1 MNSDTKN
8 LTTSLPPKRRAG
20 DLLQLNQGLSPEQ
33 KEQKRRLI
41 RYVIIG
47 CLALIPLFGYLQSRL
62 LAGETSLPLSSNILI
77 FSLININVILLLL
90 MLYLVLRH
98 LVELIFEQRKNILG
112 AKLRTKLVVAFISL
126 SLIPTTLLFFI
137 ALRFISTSM
146 DYWFNTNVE
155 NSLQSS
161 LQLAQSIIK
170 NKKDQALAHGS
181 QIASILESGH
191 IAGHDL
197 AGLETFFTATLNSAT
212 AGGPDAISLV
222 STTGKRMVS
231 VRLSGLSLS
240 GLPKLPIETIHQ
252 AVSDKKPLIITQKS
266 SVGELVRSIIPIAS
280 SSPPGDRSLLVTTL
294 LIPRK
299 QLQRMESIMTGIN
312 DYRQLIMLKAPIK
325 TSLLIMLL
333 IITLLILFGATWFG
347 FFIARG
353 ITGPIHKLAIATR
366 RVADGELDF
375 VLEKESDD
383 EMGLLVESFNKMT
396 ADLAASNHRLAE
408 ANDALQKN
416 SAIADQRRRYME
428 TVLKN
433 VAAGVISID
442 EHGNIQS
449 INRFAEDLLKIESN
463 SFINRHYQ
471 DALDGEYLS
480 ILKNYFHELH
490 KSGKTTIERHLRLA
504 IGRKMLSLLVNV
516 TQLENS
522 QHQPLGYVIV
532 FDNLTKLEKAQRMAA
547 WREVARRIA
556 HEIKNPLTPIQ
567 LSAQRLRKR
576 YLEKLASDGG
586 IFDQSTAT
594 IIGQVDVIK
603 SLVSEFSNFAR
614 MPKIEKKPGNLTA
627 LVEEIVVLYKEAHK
641 RIIFTLAGSDDIPP
655 ISFDTIQIKRVLINL
670 LDNAV
675 AILSAGSRVDISIVV
690 DRGQNTIAIAVGDN
704 GPGINRK
711 DKLRLFEPYFSTKK
725 SGTGLGLAI
734 ANTIIAEHGGTI
746 RVRDNIPNGT
756 VFTVELP
763 IDNN

>member
-1 MNSDTKN
+1 LNSDTRN
-8 LTTSLPPKRRAG
+8 RHNPAAG
-20 DLLQLNQGLSPEQ
+20 GSGQVLELNQGLSPEQ
-33 KEQKRRLI
+33 RAQKRRLV

-47 CLALIPLFGYLQSRL
+47 CLALIPLFGYIQGRL
-62 LAGETSLPLSSNILI
+62 LIQGASLPLSSNILI
-77 FSLININVILLLL
+77 FSLINFNVILLLL

-112 AKLRTKLVVAFISL
+112 ARLRTKLVVAFISL
-126 SLIPTTLLFFI
+126 SLIPTALLFFI
-137 ALRFISTSM
+137 ALRFVSTSM

-161 LQLAQSIIK
+161 LHLAQSIIK
-170 NKKDQALAHGS
+170 NKKEQALAHGS
-181 QIASILESGH
+181 QIASLLESGH
-191 IAGHDL
+191 LSTHNL
-197 AGLETFFTATLNSAT
+197 AELETFFTMTLNSST

-222 STTGKRMVS
+222 STTGKRLVS
-231 VRLSGLSLS
+231 VRLSGLAVA
-240 GLPKLPIETIHQ
+240 GLPEIPIEPLRHTI
-252 AVSDKKPLIITQKS
+252 AGGKSRIITQKS
-266 SVGELVRSIIPIAS
+266 SVGELVRSIIAV
-280 SSPPGDRSLLVTTL
+280 SPTTRDGNRVLLVTTL
-294 LIPRK
+294 LIPRT

-333 IITLLILFGATWFG
+333 IITLLIIFGATWFG

-408 ANDALQKN
+408 AHDALRKS
-416 SAIADQRRRYME
+416 SAVADQRRRYME

-442 EHGNIQS
+442 EHGHIKS
-449 INRFAEDLLKIESN
+449 INRFAENLLRIDSDLFLNK
-463 SFINRHYQ
+463 HYEE
-471 DALDGEYLS
+471 ALTGEYLD
-480 ILKNYFHELH
+480 ILKGYFRELH
-490 KSGKTTIERHLRLA
+490 ESDKSTIERHLRLA
-504 IGRKMLSLLVNV
+504 IGKKMLSLLVNI
-516 TQLENS
+516 TQLENDR
-522 QHQPLGYVIV
+522 HEPLGYVIV

-576 YLEKLASDGG
+576 YLDKLASDGD

-594 IIGQVDVIK
+594 IIGQVEVIK
-603 SLVSEFSNFAR
+603 SLVSEFSRFAR
-614 MPKIEKKPGNLTA
+614 MPKIIKKPGNLIQLA
-627 LVEEIVVLYKEAHK
+627 EEIVTLYKEAHK
-641 RIIFTLAGSDDIPP
+641 YITFTLTIRGEIPV
-655 ISFDTIQIKRVLINL
+655 ISFDAIQIKRVLINL

-675 AILSAGSRVDISIVV
+675 AILSIGSMVEICIKVDGDGKHV
-690 DRGQNTIAIAVGDN
+690 AMAVKDN
-704 GPGINRK
+704 GPGIDRK

-746 RVRDNIPNGT
+746 RVRDNIPSGT
-756 VFTVELP
+756 VFTVMLP